1 MMCMNPVKM
10 LFSTGEFTAE
20 INKNPAL
27 QHNYIY
33 NMTGKWN
40 TWDEIWKYLHENLAN
55 EEKAVTAICDGFLV
69 NSLSQLDEKT

>member
-1 MMCMNPVKM
+1 MNPVKM

-20 INKNPAL
+20 INKNPVL

-40 TWDEIWKYLHENLAN
+40 TWDGMRYEN
-55 EEKAVTAICDGFLV
+55 IFM
-69 NSLSQLDEKT
+69 KTLQVKRRQ